1 MCWLSG
7 SASTKVVWEKAER
20 DEIVALA
27 VKTDVDGRTGGQAGR
42 QITHRGIDG
51 RTDRPWDWCLLQ
63 WFPNIAKVLLTII
76 MEPSASM
83 GHSTI

>member
-27 VKTDVDGRTGGQAGR
+27 VKTDVDGQTSDISAMLLGSV
-42 QITHRGIDG
+42 GI
-51 RTDRPWDWCLLQ
+51 
-63 WFPNIAKVLLTII
+63 
-76 MEPSASM
+76 
-83 GHSTI
+83 